1 LYLDFKVH
9 PEIYNLKNYLFIQ
22 IALILACGN
31 PLMSGDGYC
40 DDVNNNAGCDF
51 DGGDC
56 CGDNVD
62 KRYCSKCICYEND
75 FFLLDARSLSD
86 KEIPKKT
93 FFISLKNEGK
103 VSFERAK
110 ELCRYT
116 CRTIQDFLCRQNM
129 RLKIFKVERVFL
141 SGFHGSH
148 PNKFSKKFHR

>member
-1 LYLDFKVH
+1 M
-9 PEIYNLKNYLFIQ
+9 FIQ

-40 DDVNNNAGCDF
+40 DDINNNAGCNF

-75 FFLLDARSLSD
+75 LVLLDARSLLD
-86 KEIPKKT
+86 KKSPKKT
-93 FFISLKNEGK
+93 FFISLKSEGK
-103 VSFERAK
+103 VSFERAN

-116 CRTIQDFLCRQNM
+116 CRTIHDFFVGRT
-129 RLKIFKVERVFL
+129 
-141 SGFHGSH
+141 
-148 PNKFSKKFHR
+148 

>member
-1 LYLDFKVH
+1 M
-9 PEIYNLKNYLFIQ
+9 FIQ

-75 FFLLDARSLSD
+75 LFILDARSLFIKRS
-86 KEIPKKT
+86 PKKT
-93 FFISLKNEGK
+93 IFISLKSEGK
-103 VSFERAK
+103 VSFERAN

-116 CRTIQDFLCRQNM
+116 CRTIQDFFVGRT
-129 RLKIFKVERVFL
+129 
-141 SGFHGSH
+141 
-148 PNKFSKKFHR
+148 